1 MEPDLVIKPRIN
13 GKYPSQ
19 IVLVRQFAH
28 TPLGSIN
35 LLRCSI
41 TRCLV
46 GIHNLVLWIINRCQ
60 PTCCS
65 VYVAII
71 LFPWPVHTGIISTRY
86 MSSTHV

>member
-1 MEPDLVIKPRIN
+1 MYNVAKVEPEHVIKPRIN

-41 TRCLV
+41 TWCLV
-46 GIHNLVLWIINRCQ
+46 GIHNLLLWIIIRCL
-60 PTCCS
+60 PNCS
-65 VYVAII
+65 VYVVNI
-71 LFPWPVHTGIISTRY
+71 LFP
-86 MSSTHV
+86 